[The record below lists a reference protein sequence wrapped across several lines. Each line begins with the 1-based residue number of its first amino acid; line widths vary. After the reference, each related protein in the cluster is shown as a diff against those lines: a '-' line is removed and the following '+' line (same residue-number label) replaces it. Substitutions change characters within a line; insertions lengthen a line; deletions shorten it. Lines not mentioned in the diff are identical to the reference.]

1 MKPGH
6 TIFFKEKDDRKY
18 VKAVVHVGVGFD
30 PNEKDHAIDL
40 TNAFH
45 ISALNKFEVFNTEQ
59 GRDFASHEKE
69 YMNSNS
75 KLYDR
80 RSE

>member
-6 TIFFKEKDDRKY
+6 TIFFEDGSGYK
-18 VKAVVHVGVGFD
+18 KAVVNIAVGFD
-30 PNEKDHAIDL
+30 PNEKNYAIDL
-40 TNAFH
+40 ISVFNM
-45 ISALNKFEVFNTEQ
+45 SALNKFEVFNIEQ
-59 GRDFASHEKE
+59 GRDFASHEKK

-80 RSE
+80 RSK

>member
-6 TIFFKEKDDRKY
+6 TIFFEDGSGYK
-18 VKAVVHVGVGFD
+18 KAVVNIAVGYD
-30 PNEKDHAIDL
+30 PNEKNHAIDL
-40 TNAFH
+40 TSAFH
-45 ISALNKFEVFNTEQ
+45 ISALNKFEVFNIQQ
-59 GRDFASHEKE
+59 GHGLLKHEKK

-80 RSE
+80 RSK